1 VKGITRGQ
9 RLVLGGVLVSFLA
22 AAGTR
27 SAPNLVGF
35 AASLVALASVAW
47 LVSFATEA
55 LGEHFG
61 PAVTGSLQSALGN
74 LPELFV
80 TIFALSAGQTE
91 IALTSLVGS
100 ILANALLVLGLVI
113 VVGAR
118 ESSDGIMHFS
128 KRLPNDTAT
137 LLQVAV
143 FAIVLVG
150 LAVGSGDRAAHH
162 ITAISVVASI
172 CLLVVYTS
180 WVIPYLRSDAGPGEG
195 GERATPRLSLW
206 AAIGLLAVAGVM
218 ALLVADWFIAS
229 LTPAIKTLGISKAF
243 AGFVIVAIAGNAAE
257 NFAGIALASKGQADV
272 AISVVKN
279 SVSQIAAFLFPVLIL
294 ISLLFTVHL
303 TFALAPIFIGALA
316 LTAIAVWQITGDGEA
331 APFEGVALIAL
342 FVILA
347 TFTLYL

>member
-195 GERATPRLSLW
+195 GERATPRLSLR

-229 LTPAIKTLGISKAF
+229 LTPAIKT
-243 AGFVIVAIAGNAAE
+243 GFVIVAIAGNAAE
-257 NFAGIALASKGQADV
+257 NFAGIVLASKGQADV